1 MRLPKLA
8 RLQTIPFSLEI
19 KLHATAAHIRSSSP
33 REGGKIEKNQTKSN
47 NKTNKCIHTGVSQ
60 PSLAEMSLF
69 VLFNP
74 LQIPLRD
81 FSSRKENRRRR
92 SPKKAGS
99 QQIKGGQTISHCCA
113 DIDVG
118 ITRRGWVSLADVIPP
133 PPRIMMTKMR
143 LSSSSSSRQKDGL
156 KRTNNGRVVT

>member
-47 NKTNKCIHTGVSQ
+47 NKTNKCIHTGVLQ

-133 PPRIMMTKMR
+133 P
-143 LSSSSSSRQKDGL
+143 S
-156 KRTNNGRVVT
+156 